1 MGGSGESNSM
11 KLLIKRYFVFCLV
24 GLTEEPCTSH
34 LPPSEDIAGAEVSP
48 SSSTSSVSDE
58 NDSSRQPEAQA
69 EASTSENKDKA
80 KTKRN
85 RCFMCRKKVGLTGE
99 WWIVRSVCVCKTNSD
114 TQLTIYPR
122 NLFIKSILKS
132 LVILAI

>member
-1 MGGSGESNSM
+1 MNL
-11 KLLIKRYFVFCLV
+11 LLIRCIIFCGCWLV
-24 GLTEEPCTSH
+24 GPTEEPCTSH

-69 EASTSENKDKA
+69 EASTSETKDKA

-85 RCFMCRKKVGLTGE
+85 RCFMCRKKVGLTGK
-99 WWIVRSVCVCKTNSD
+99 WWIVD
-114 TQLTIYPR
+114 YHL
-122 NLFIKSILKS
+122 
-132 LVILAI
+132 